1 MIVKK
6 KTPKFQRTQSHQ
18 YSKLGRGRKKKQKY
32 RHARGLDNKM
42 RLKHKGK
49 PVRVM
54 IGFRSDKRI
63 RSLIDGKKIV
73 SVSNIQELKNV
84 KKNEIALISKIG
96 RKKKMELMKYAIDN
110 KIQLHSVN
118 PKKSLE
124 EIENKIR
131 IQKEEKK
138 IRQNKKRLNERKG
151 KKESKK
157 EEKEEK
163 INNENNTNINKESG
177 ENKNES
183 G

>member
-6 KTPKFQRTQSHQ
+6 NNPRFQRTQSHQ
-18 YSKLGRGRKKKQKY
+18 YSKLGLRRKKKQKY
-32 RHARGLDNKM
+32 RHARGIDNKM
-42 RLKHKGK
+42 RLKNKGK

-54 IGFRSDKRI
+54 IGFRNDKRI
-63 RSLIDGKKIV
+63 RGLIDGKKIV
-73 SVSNIQELKNV
+73 SVSNLEQLKNV
-84 KKNEIALISKIG
+84 KKNEIAVISKIG

-124 EIENKIR
+124 KMQAKIK
-131 IQKEEKK
+131 IQMEERKERKE
-138 IRQNKKRLNERKG
+138 KKRLSEKKG
-151 KKESKK
+151 KKETKK

-163 INNENNTNINKESG
+163 MNTEGKTDINKESG

>member
-1 MIVKK
+1 MILKK
-6 KTPKFQRTQSHQ
+6 KNPKFQRTQSPQ
-18 YSKLGRGRKKKQKY
+18 YSKLGRKRKKKQKY

-96 RKKKMELMKYAIDN
+96 RKKKNFKSKSNLKEYLN
-110 KIQLHSVN
+110 SVKVSTKSDD
-118 PKKSLE
+118 KK
-124 EIENKIR
+124 
-131 IQKEEKK
+131 EKK
-138 IRQNKKRLNERKG
+138 IERKSKNKKKTKETKAKKENGGKG
-151 KKESKK
+151 KPKK
-157 EEKEEK
+157 
-163 INNENNTNINKESG
+163 
-177 ENKNES
+177 
-183 G
+183 